1 MKRASSL
8 AIVVAVAAGLL
19 PASGAAW
26 AQDAG
31 NGQKVFNRCRAC
43 HAIGPGAHNK
53 VGPAL
58 NGIVGRKAAAAAGFN
73 YSDAL
78 KAKGA
83 GGLVWTEGNL
93 QQYLELTRYVR
104 AQRRDGVRRRQE
116 RGRGQGPHCFPQDPE
131 VEVAARAA
139 PDAL

>member
-58 NGIVGRKAAAAAGFN
+58 SGIVGRKAAAAAGFN

-78 KAKGA
+78 KAKAA

-93 QQYLELTRYVR
+93 QQYLDSPDTFVPNGVMAFAGVKNEAELKDLIAFLKT
-104 AQRRDGVRRRQE
+104 QK
-116 RGRGQGPHCFPQDPE
+116 
-131 VEVAARAA
+131 
-139 PDAL
+139 

>member
-8 AIVVAVAAGLL
+8 ATFIVVAALL
-19 PASGAAW
+19 APASAE
-26 AQDAG
+26 DAG

-58 NGIVGRKAAAAAGFN
+58 NGIVGRKAGAAAGFN

-78 KAKGA
+78 KQKAA
-83 GGLVWTEGNL
+83 AGLVWTEGNL
-93 QQYLELTRYVR
+93 QQYLDSPDTFVPKGVMAFAGVKNEAELKDLIAFLKT
-104 AQRRDGVRRRQE
+104 QK
-116 RGRGQGPHCFPQDPE
+116 
-131 VEVAARAA
+131 
-139 PDAL
+139 

>member
-1 MKRASSL
+1 MKRVSSL
-8 AIVVAVAAGLL
+8 AIFAAVAACLT
-19 PASGAAW
+19 PAS

-58 NGIVGRKAAAAAGFN
+58 NGIVGRRAGAAAGFN

-78 KAKGA
+78 KQVA
-83 GGLVWTEGNL
+83 GKGLVWTEGNL
-93 QQYLELTRYVR
+93 TQYLDSPDTFLPNGVMAFAGVKNEAELKDLIAFLKT
-104 AQRRDGVRRRQE
+104 QK
-116 RGRGQGPHCFPQDPE
+116 
-131 VEVAARAA
+131 
-139 PDAL
+139 